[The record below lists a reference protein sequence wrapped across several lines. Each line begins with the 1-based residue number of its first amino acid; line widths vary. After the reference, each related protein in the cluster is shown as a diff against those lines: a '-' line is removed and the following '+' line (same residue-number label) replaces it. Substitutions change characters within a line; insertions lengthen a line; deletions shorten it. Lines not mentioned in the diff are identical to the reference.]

1 MKVTTANQEILSI
14 RYCDLHNILQINSKR
29 IAYPTCWDSRMYSE
43 KFFRGID
50 VCDSIAE
57 HGIRSANALLTD
69 YNYHN
74 RSKEYFDK
82 FWEVWTDMYNDKD
95 DEETALSILAE
106 AEAYCADVL
115 LHCLTKGWKQRTAYI
130 EAALCLLYDINGH
143 RNMLNHQRN
152 MSEGLQTLL
161 QEMRERD
168 CHAS

>member
-14 RYCDLHNILQINSKR
+14 RYCDLQNVLQINSKR
-29 IAYPTCWDSRMYSE
+29 ISLPTCWDSRMYSE
-43 KFFRGID
+43 KFFRGIA
-50 VCDSIAE
+50 VCDNIAK

-115 LHCLTKGWKQRTAYI
+115 LHCLTKGWKQRQAYI
-130 EAALCLLYDINGH
+130 EASLCLLYEVN
-143 RNMLNHQRN
+143 RQRN
-152 MSEGLQTLL
+152 ERGLHQGMSKVLQTIL
-161 QEMRERD
+161 QGL
-168 CHAS
+168 